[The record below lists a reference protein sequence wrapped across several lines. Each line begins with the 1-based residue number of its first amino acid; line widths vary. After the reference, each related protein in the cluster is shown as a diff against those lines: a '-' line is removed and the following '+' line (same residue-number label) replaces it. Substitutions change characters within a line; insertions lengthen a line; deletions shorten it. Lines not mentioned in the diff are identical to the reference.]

1 MAAEPSSLGPSS
13 PERRTPERH
22 LARAKVNLSLRVVG
36 RLPPGDPKAGYHLL
50 DSLVVFAE
58 AGDRLSVEP
67 GTGLS
72 LRLSGPF
79 AAGLEG
85 EADNLVL
92 RAARALAAAVGRTPD
107 LALHL
112 EKHLPISSGIGG
124 GSADAAATLQAIS
137 ALWELPAGQ
146 VDLAGLGLGLGA
158 DLPVCLA
165 GRPTM
170 VQGIGETLLPVPS
183 LPPAWILLANPGQG
197 LATPAVF
204 AAREGAFSEPFAL
217 PAAGFPSAAEL
228 ARYVTE
234 AGNDLTQAASRLCP
248 AIPALLE
255 ALAGLEGALVA
266 ALSGSGATCF
276 ALFAEAEAA
285 EAAAERARRDG
296 LAPWLLPAPLAR
308 G

>member
-1 MAAEPSSLGPSS
+1 MIAPERSS
-13 PERRTPERH
+13 PERR

-36 RLPPGDPKAGYHLL
+36 RVPTGAPKAGYHLL

-58 AGDRLSVEP
+58 AGDRLSVEA
-67 GTGLS
+67 GEGLS

-112 EKHLPISSGIGG
+112 EKHLPVSSGIGG
-124 GSADAAATLQAIS
+124 GSADAAATLEAIS
-137 ALWELPAGQ
+137 ALWNLPQGQ

-165 GRPTM
+165 GRPTL
-170 VQGIGETLLPVPS
+170 VRGIGESLLPVPA
-183 LPPAWILLANPGQG
+183 LPPAWLLLANPGQG

-204 AAREGAFSEPFAL
+204 SRRDGAFSEPFAL
-217 PAAGFPSAAEL
+217 PAEGFPNATHL
-228 ARYVTE
+228 ARYVAE
-234 AGNDLTQAASRLCP
+234 AGNDLTQAASSLCP
-248 AIPALLE
+248 SIPPLLE
-255 ALAGLEGALVA
+255 ALAGQEGALVA

-276 ALFAEAEAA
+276 ALFAEAAAA

>member
-1 MAAEPSSLGPSS
+1 MIAPERSS
-13 PERRTPERH
+13 PERR

-36 RLPPGDPKAGYHLL
+36 RVPPGAPKAGYHLL

-58 AGDRLSVEP
+58 AGDRLTVEA
-67 GTGLS
+67 GEGLS

-92 RAARALAAAVGRTPD
+92 RAARVLAAAAGRTPD

-112 EKHLPISSGIGG
+112 EKHLPVSSGIGG
-124 GSADAAATLQAIS
+124 GSADAAATLEAIS
-137 ALWELPAGQ
+137 ALWDLPQGQ

-165 GRPTM
+165 GRPTL
-170 VQGIGETLLPVPS
+170 VRGIGESLLPVPA
-183 LPPAWILLANPGQG
+183 LPPAWLLLANPGQG

-204 AAREGAFSEPFAL
+204 ARREGAFSEPFVL
-217 PAAGFPSAAEL
+217 PAEGFPTATHL
-228 ARYVTE
+228 ARYVAE
-234 AGNDLTQAASRLCP
+234 AGNDLTDAASSLCP
-248 AIPALLE
+248 SIPPLLE
-255 ALAGLEGALVA
+255 ALAGQEGALVA

-276 ALFAEAEAA
+276 ALFAEAAA
-285 EAAAERARRDG
+285 VEAAAERARRDG

-308 G
+308 S